1 MLNGTKLKGGFQ
13 RIHCSRCPTRL
24 TYSGRDRAAFA
35 EALEDRG
42 WRIARGNSAAGAQ
55 QSVVCP
61 DCAKKL
67 KPEEVFEP
75 KRAGVTT

>member
-1 MLNGTKLKGGFQ
+1 VKGGFQ

-24 TYSGRDRAAFA
+24 AYSGRDRGVFAA
-35 EALEDRG
+35 ALEERG
-42 WRIARGNSAAGAQ
+42 WRIARGNSAAGAR

-67 KPEEVFEP
+67 KPEEMFEP
-75 KRAGVTT
+75 RRVQTTYGG